1 MVLNRPYIIEAIRE
15 LEAKIGNR
23 AEEAFAIT
31 TDRVLQELAAMAFA
45 NLADFITVDPDTGR
59 PSIDMSG
66 MTRRQAAALTEA
78 SCIVNPKG
86 GQTTKIKIS
95 DKKAAL
101 ELLGRYLGM
110 WNEKGAG
117 DATTADKAIEALL
130 AVVRSSERSAILPG
144 ASPQPQAPRRLD
156 S

>member
-1 MVLNRPYIIEAIRE
+1 MAIQRPYIIEAIRE

-66 MTRRQAAALTEA
+66 MTRRQAAALTDA
-78 SCIVNPKG
+78 SIIVSPKG
-86 GQTTKIKIS
+86 GSTTRIKLA